1 MINKEKLIAYLEENG
16 IEEIEE
22 LKVKSDLVVLRLFY
36 DFDEDEIK
44 AATAYANDEE
54 SDKESDKESDEWSD
68 EYYLPYLN
76 DVAVDNVG
84 SIIEDSFEE
93 FDIEGQFASYDVE
106 KENSDYCEFIAAFFE
121 KDKDY
126 DLDQII
132 DELNL

>member
-1 MINKEKLIAYLEENG
+1 MNKEKLISYLEENG

-22 LKVKSDLVVLRLFY
+22 LKVKNDLVVLRLFY

-54 SDKESDKESDEWSD
+54 SDEESDEWND

-93 FDIEGQFASYDVE
+93 FDIEGQFASYDVD

-121 KDKDY
+121 KDSDY
-126 DLDQII
+126 DLDEII

>member
-1 MINKEKLIAYLEENG
+1 MNVINKEKLIAYLEENG

-22 LKVKSDLVVLRLFY
+22 LKAKEDLVVLRAFY

-54 SDKESDKESDEWSD
+54 SDEDSDEWRE

-76 DVAVDNVG
+76 DVAVDNMG
-84 SIIEDSFEE
+84 SIIEDALEE
-93 FDIEGQFASYDVE
+93 FDVEGQFASYDVE
-106 KENSDYCEFIAAFFE
+106 KENSDYCEFIVAFFA

-126 DLDQII
+126 DLDEVI
-132 DELNL
+132 DELDL

>member
-1 MINKEKLIAYLEENG
+1 MINKEKLISYLEENG

-22 LKVKSDLVVLRLFY
+22 LKVKNDLVVLRLFY

-54 SDKESDKESDEWSD
+54 SDEESDEWND

-84 SIIEDSFEE
+84 SIIEDAFEE
-93 FDIEGQFASYDVE
+93 FDIEGQFASYDVD

-121 KDKDY
+121 KDRDY
-126 DLDQII
+126 DLDEII

>member
-1 MINKEKLIAYLEENG
+1 MINKEKLISYLEENG

-22 LKVKSDLVVLRLFY
+22 LKVKNDLVVLRLFY
-36 DFDEDEIK
+36 DLDEDEIK

-54 SDKESDKESDEWSD
+54 SDEESDEWND

-93 FDIEGQFASYDVE
+93 FDIEGQFASYDVD

-121 KDKDY
+121 KDSDY
-126 DLDQII
+126 DLDEII

>member
-22 LKVKSDLVVLRLFY
+22 LKAKEDLVVLRVFY

-54 SDKESDKESDEWSD
+54 SDEDSDEWRE

-76 DVAVDNVG
+76 DVAVDNMG
-84 SIIEDSFEE
+84 SIIEDALEE
-93 FDIEGQFASYDVE
+93 FDVEGQFASYDVE
-106 KENSDYCEFIAAFFE
+106 KENSDYCEFIVAFFA

-126 DLDQII
+126 DLDEVI
-132 DELNL
+132 DELDL

>member
-1 MINKEKLIAYLEENG
+1 MINKEKLISYLEENG
-16 IEEIEE
+16 LEEIEE
-22 LKVKSDLVVLRLFY
+22 LKVKNDLVVLRLFY

-54 SDKESDKESDEWSD
+54 SDEESDEWND

-93 FDIEGQFASYDVE
+93 FDIEGQFASYDVD

-121 KDKDY
+121 KDSDY
-126 DLDQII
+126 DLDEII

>member
-1 MINKEKLIAYLEENG
+1 MINKEKLISYLEENG

-22 LKVKSDLVVLRLFY
+22 LKVKNDLVVLRLFY

-54 SDKESDKESDEWSD
+54 SDEESDEWND

-93 FDIEGQFASYDVE
+93 FDIEGQFASYDVD

-121 KDKDY
+121 KDSDY
-126 DLDQII
+126 DLDEII

>member
-1 MINKEKLIAYLEENG
+1 MINKEKLITYLEENG

-22 LKVKSDLVVLRLFY
+22 LKVKNDLVVLRLFY

-54 SDKESDKESDEWSD
+54 SDEESDEWND

-93 FDIEGQFASYDVE
+93 FDIEGQFASYDVD

-121 KDKDY
+121 KDSDY
-126 DLDQII
+126 DLDEII

>member
-1 MINKEKLIAYLEENG
+1 MINKEKLISYLEENG

-22 LKVKSDLVVLRLFY
+22 LKVKNDLVVLRLFY

-54 SDKESDKESDEWSD
+54 SDEKSDEWND

-93 FDIEGQFASYDVE
+93 FDIEGQFASYDVD

-121 KDKDY
+121 KDSDY
-126 DLDQII
+126 DLDEII